1 MKKAGFTLLEVLI
14 SLAIISGLLVTLIYT
29 VNYHL
34 SLVDRQE
41 TVAVATLLAKK
52 KMTDLESK
60 KESGKGAFEEPYGS
74 YTYETFVKDSP
85 YSGISEIMVVV
96 RAGGEEVRLNEFVFK

>member
-60 KESGKGAFEEPYGS
+60 KESGKGAFEEPYS
-74 YTYETFVKDSP
+74 RYTYETFVKDSP
-85 YSGISEIMVVV
+85 YAGISEIMVVV